1 MIYKDECFKLVGI
14 AMDVHRELGSG
25 FSEVIY
31 KDALEFDFNQR
42 FNSFEREKMYDVC
55 YKGVILPH
63 KFFADLVVYD
73 SIILEI
79 KGVKKIDD
87 KHIGQTLNYLKA
99 SGLSLGLV
107 INFGALSIEY
117 KRVVL

>member
-1 MIYKDECFKLVGI
+1 MFYREECYKLVGI
-14 AMDVHRELGSG
+14 AMDVHLELGSG

-31 KDALEFDFNQR
+31 KDELEFEFNQH
-42 FNSFEREKMYDVC
+42 FIGYEREKMYDVN

-107 INFGALSIEY
+107 INFGAPSLEY

>member
-1 MIYKDECFKLVGI
+1 MFYREECYKLVGI

-31 KDALEFDFNQR
+31 KDALEFEFNQH
-42 FNSFEREKMYDVC
+42 FIGYEREKMYDVN

-107 INFGALSIEY
+107 INFGAPSLEY

>member
-1 MIYKDECFKLVGI
+1 MFYKEECYKLVGI

-25 FSEVIY
+25 FAEIIY
-31 KDALEFDFNQR
+31 KDALEFEFNQR
-42 FNSFEREKMYDVC
+42 FIPYEREKMYDVN

-63 KFFADLVVYD
+63 NFYADLVVYD

-79 KGVKKIDD
+79 KGVKKIDE

-107 INFGALSIEY
+107 INFGAPSLEY
-117 KRVVL
+117 RRVIL